1 MKVFKVSSS
10 QLNPK
15 AITKLASTLATAG
28 VEAVDISEN
37 PIGGEGGTALVKAI
51 PSSSL
56 KAIKIGTSFTVTI
69 DECSTSALDCS
80 NQKLGPGQDL
90 VVVLSWWLSTGRLL
104 KTSTSAMSL

>member
-1 MKVFKVSSS
+1 M
-10 QLNPK
+10 
-15 AITKLASTLATAG
+15 ASIISTAG
-28 VEAVDISEN
+28 VVEMDISEN

-69 DECSTSALDCS
+69 DKCDTSALDCS
-80 NQKLGPGQDL
+80 NQKLGPGQHL